1 MKKIIILV
9 SIVLITGISLLLPQ
23 QEKIDPP
30 YSDYMII
37 NFLLHSNDIP
47 EAEFQMDNLLKKQP
61 YDPFIITEK
70 AIILEALHNDRS
82 KAKEFLKHAIKIYPG
97 YYYSNFMLA
106 SILFNEY
113 TESGK
118 KEKAQEAMN
127 YVDISLKDEPNLYE
141 SRYLA
146 GMISSELGDYKRS
159 NDHLKKAAR
168 LEETPDVYNYM
179 AYNFGKL
186 KNLDAE
192 IKANLKIM
200 ELAPSD
206 QLAASRLAQIY
217 VQEKDFK
224 KALVYLEPLYNNN
237 QQDSKILVDYLYALF
252 FTGGDQKFLEVTKDL
267 DLKKIPEIIPVKAII
282 LGRLK
287 KYDEAKDL
295 ILSTGGQSPSNRIFL
310 AQLYIIEQD
319 FFKAYKELN
328 NIDTKSRNSFYY
340 TLYLQVLSVLGMN
353 NRAVQLFEQVQKNPE
368 LITELSTEEYST
380 VLIACA
386 ISDKLNDALSIA
398 RYGVE
403 HVKENKESLEE
414 VVQML
419 EEFKAGKEITN
430 EKNLKWG
437 DNNLYTI
444 TSFYKTRKMYD
455 RALAVL
461 EPLSR
466 DTDKMSLILEIMDI
480 MMELKPFPE
489 VEKMFKDYL
498 QKFPGDA
505 SLKNA
510 YAYYLATKGVN
521 LAEALSLSEASLAVD
536 KKNPAYLDT
545 YGFILLRSGKIKEAG
560 QYLEQAYQRF
570 PFDKEIIE
578 HLTEY
583 YLLEKTPEKT
593 VNMYKLAI
601 DNGVDFK
608 EMLKAKLEVLGNEK
622 KDK

>member
-9 SIVLITGISLLLPQ
+9 SIILITGISLLLPQ
-23 QEKIDPP
+23 QEKMDPP

-37 NFLLHSNDIP
+37 NFLLRSNDIP
-47 EAEFQMDNLLKKQP
+47 EAEYQMDNLLKKQP
-61 YDPFIITEK
+61 DDPFIITEK
-70 AIILEALHNDRS
+70 AIIMEALHNDRN
-82 KAKEFLKHAIKIYPG
+82 KAKEFLERAIKIYPG

-113 TESGK
+113 TEAGK
-118 KEKAQEAMN
+118 KEKALEAMN
-127 YVDISLKDEPNLYE
+127 YIDISLKDEPNQYD

-146 GMISSELGDYKRS
+146 GMISSELGEYKRS

-168 LEETPDVYNYM
+168 LEETPEVYNYM

-186 KNLDAE
+186 NNMDAE

-237 QQDSKILVDYLYALF
+237 QQDSKILVDYLYSLF
-252 FTGGDQKFLEVTKDL
+252 FTGGDQKFLDVTKDL
-267 DLKKIPEIIPVKAII
+267 DLKKIPEMIPVKAII
-282 LGRLK
+282 LGRMK
-287 KYDEAKDL
+287 KYEEAKDL

-328 NIDTKSRNSFYY
+328 DIDNKSRNSFYY

-353 NRAVQLFEQVQKNPE
+353 NRTVQLFEQVQKNPK
-368 LITELSTEEYST
+368 LTTDLSTEEYST

-386 ISDKLNDALSIA
+386 LSDRLTDALSIA
-398 RYGVE
+398 RYGVG

-414 VVQML
+414 LVQML
-419 EEFKAGKEITN
+419 EELKAGKEITN
-430 EKNLKWG
+430 DKNLKWG
-437 DNNLYTI
+437 DNNLYII

-466 DTDKMSLILEIMDI
+466 NTDKMSLILELLDI
-480 MMELKPFPE
+480 AMEQKPFPE

-498 QKFPGDA
+498 QRFPDDA

-510 YAYYLATKGVN
+510 YAYYLATQGVN
-521 LAEALSLSEASLAVD
+521 LTEALSLSEASLAGD

-593 VNMYKLAI
+593 VKMYKLAI

-608 EMLKAKLEVLGNEK
+608 EMLKEKLEVLGNEK